1 MRSCWLRARP
11 GAGGRCRPSDEG
23 GRKRVDVSGQTLLHV
38 SLNRPRFKDKD
49 MQQFKVL
56 QRPLRV

>member
-1 MRSCWLRARP
+1 MKCAAIILIYCMS
-11 GAGGRCRPSDEG
+11 PSIG
-23 GRKRVDVSGQTLLHV
+23 VDS
-38 SLNRPRFKDKD
+38 KDKD